1 MTDNN
6 LENRLDVNSEDD
18 ESFHGFPPEDS
29 FQGSGRQAA
38 QNVDSDAHVSNNS
51 TDTNLAKLFQDMMV
65 ENRRRDALIERL
77 VDKLTV
83 QPAGP
88 NTNVAVMPELLKNL
102 TTFDGNSA
110 NAKQWIKSLTSAQL
124 LHDLPD
130 TYMLETARTRLV
142 SGASYW
148 YAVNEPEIQTWQ
160 QFVDRFNSTFV
171 PKESFSTKWRKMVAR
186 TQHKGE
192 GLSGYFHEKVKL
204 CKELDLDI
212 RELKEQVLIGLWS
225 KQMCDAMFGI
235 KHFSVDQL
243 FHDLQEYSQLES
255 ERVSRIVEASHNR
268 SITRGGTIPRRD
280 ADGANVQ
287 GPRDISRDASR
298 QIPQRNE
305 RSATRT
311 EQPTSSTY
319 LPARNSEGK
328 PLCFQCKK
336 YGHTSKYCLQ
346 TRPNRSAMPREI
358 TRTAANPDT
367 TQNNPGPS
375 VNLNVIGEHADDSNF
390 KYFQPAYVN
399 GELVEAY
406 VDFGSQCTL
415 IKENTV
421 KQLGLV
427 LNPLDRSFKITGFGN
442 GSVKPIAK
450 TYAEIKIDQA
460 KAYTELLV
468 IPDEYQ
474 QVPLLIGQ
482 PFTEQNHIVVVKK
495 DDQLRLFDNDLY
507 KIELPALPKP
517 AVNLFVKEKQVLPS
531 NHVGFITVYT
541 EDYSN
546 ENVFVD
552 AQNYENKFIPRCIIT
567 LEHGEAAIP
576 VYNLTAYDAKMDA
589 NIKST
594 KEEQQYHSYEL
605 ETLCVIWA
613 MERLRVYLIGQPFVV
628 ITDCSA
634 LRSTFSKKHMN
645 PRVGRW
651 WMKSL
656 EFHFEIRH
664 RPGRQM
670 THVDALSRNPVA
682 PAQEIDCVKSIN
694 CLMNTL
700 EEDDWLCIL
709 QKEDPKLRL
718 MMENIEK
725 QEKSSEDKRE
735 KYNEY
740 EIKDGRLFKKEDG
753 KLLWVVPRKARCQ
766 IARKYHNELGHPGFE
781 KTYKKMREMF
791 YFPRMRN
798 YMKGFIGACIECLY
812 NKVPGGKPQGKLHS
826 IDKIGKPFHTMHLDH
841 LGPFVKSQ
849 RGNSY
854 ILVAIDGFTKFT
866 FLKAVKNTKSTVT
879 VKALGD
885 IVNLIGLPN
894 RVITDRGTS
903 FTGAPFENFCKERHI
918 DHVLTTP
925 STARANGQVER
936 LNRYITPSLAS
947 LCKKED
953 HSDWDQQVNTVQWG
967 INNTHHQATKTTPF
981 RLLFNYEPR
990 DIHGDCIQ
998 KILLEHQQEEDIEN
1012 RRQEALEKIKEDQER
1027 QKRRY
1032 NAKRSKAS
1040 VYEPGDLVMIRREAS
1055 STGESRKLMEKYK
1068 GPYIVTEKLPFDR
1081 YRIEDMP
1088 ETQRTQKFYKSVVAV
1103 DCMKRFMAPQSED
1116 DSDEEPEKPVEEKG
1130 TEKKTIE
1137 KEEKRTKKRPQYLSD
1152 YVTTFGDES

>member
-1 MTDNN
+1 
-6 LENRLDVNSEDD
+6 
-18 ESFHGFPPEDS
+18 
-29 FQGSGRQAA
+29 
-38 QNVDSDAHVSNNS
+38 
-51 TDTNLAKLFQDMMV
+51 
-65 ENRRRDALIERL
+65 
-77 VDKLTV
+77 
-83 QPAGP
+83 
-88 NTNVAVMPELLKNL
+88 MPQLLKNL

-358 TRTAANPDT
+358 TRTAANPDA
-367 TQNNPGPS
+367 TQNNPGLS

-399 GELVEAY
+399 
-406 VDFGSQCTL
+406 
-415 IKENTV
+415 
-421 KQLGLV
+421 
-427 LNPLDRSFKITGFGN
+427 
-442 GSVKPIAK
+442 
-450 TYAEIKIDQA
+450 
-460 KAYTELLV
+460 
-468 IPDEYQ
+468 
-474 QVPLLIGQ
+474 
-482 PFTEQNHIVVVKK
+482 
-495 DDQLRLFDNDLY
+495 
-507 KIELPALPKP
+507 
-517 AVNLFVKEKQVLPS
+517 
-531 NHVGFITVYT
+531 
-541 EDYSN
+541 
-546 ENVFVD
+546 D

-589 NIKST
+589 NIKLT
-594 KEEQQYHSYEL
+594 KGEYCSEQVEQHL
-605 ETLCVIWA
+605 EVNT
-613 MERLRVYLIGQPFVV
+613 VV
-628 ITDCSA
+628 IDGA
-634 LRSTFSKKHMN
+634 
-645 PRVGRW
+645 
-651 WMKSL
+651 
-656 EFHFEIRH
+656 E
-664 RPGRQM
+664 
-670 THVDALSRNPVA
+670 D
-682 PAQEIDCVKSIN
+682 
-694 CLMNTL
+694 MNTDINVNL
-700 EEDDWLCIL
+700 
-709 QKEDPKLRL
+709 
-718 MMENIEK
+718 NIGVKK
-725 QEKSSEDKRE
+725 QQ
-735 KYNEY
+735 
-740 EIKDGRLFKKEDG
+740 L
-753 KLLWVVPRKARCQ
+753 
-766 IARKYHNELGHPGFE
+766 
-781 KTYKKMREMF
+781 
-791 YFPRMRN
+791 
-798 YMKGFIGACIECLY
+798 
-812 NKVPGGKPQGKLHS
+812 
-826 IDKIGKPFHTMHLDH
+826 
-841 LGPFVKSQ
+841 
-849 RGNSY
+849 
-854 ILVAIDGFTKFT
+854 
-866 FLKAVKNTKSTVT
+866 
-879 VKALGD
+879 
-885 IVNLIGLPN
+885 VNLINQYKDCFATNLTDLGLSDQ
-894 RVITDRGTS
+894 V
-903 FTGAPFENFCKERHI
+903 ECKIETVNDEAVTYRPYRLSASERQKRHI

-1130 TEKKTIE
+1130 TEKKRIE

>member
-1 MTDNN
+1 M
-6 LENRLDVNSEDD
+6 
-18 ESFHGFPPEDS
+18 
-29 FQGSGRQAA
+29 
-38 QNVDSDAHVSNNS
+38 
-51 TDTNLAKLFQDMMV
+51 
-65 ENRRRDALIERL
+65 
-77 VDKLTV
+77 
-83 QPAGP
+83 
-88 NTNVAVMPELLKNL
+88 
-102 TTFDGNSA
+102 
-110 NAKQWIKSLTSAQL
+110 
-124 LHDLPD
+124 
-130 TYMLETARTRLV
+130 ARTRLV

-367 TQNNPGPS
+367 TQNNPGSS
-375 VNLNVIGEHADDSNF
+375 VNLNVIGEHADDSNS

-406 VDFGSQCTL
+406 VDFGR
-415 IKENTV
+415 
-421 KQLGLV
+421 LV

-482 PFTEQNHIVVVKK
+482 PFTEQNHIVV
-495 DDQLRLFDNDLY
+495 
-507 KIELPALPKP
+507 P

-589 NIKST
+589 NIK
-594 KEEQQYHSYEL
+594 L
-605 ETLCVIWA
+605 
-613 MERLRVYLIGQPFVV
+613 
-628 ITDCSA
+628 
-634 LRSTFSKKHMN
+634 
-645 PRVGRW
+645 
-651 WMKSL
+651 
-656 EFHFEIRH
+656 
-664 RPGRQM
+664 
-670 THVDALSRNPVA
+670 
-682 PAQEIDCVKSIN
+682 
-694 CLMNTL
+694 
-700 EEDDWLCIL
+700 
-709 QKEDPKLRL
+709 
-718 MMENIEK
+718 
-725 QEKSSEDKRE
+725 
-735 KYNEY
+735 
-740 EIKDGRLFKKEDG
+740 
-753 KLLWVVPRKARCQ
+753 
-766 IARKYHNELGHPGFE
+766 
-781 KTYKKMREMF
+781 
-791 YFPRMRN
+791 
-798 YMKGFIGACIECLY
+798 
-812 NKVPGGKPQGKLHS
+812 
-826 IDKIGKPFHTMHLDH
+826 
-841 LGPFVKSQ
+841 
-849 RGNSY
+849 
-854 ILVAIDGFTKFT
+854 
-866 FLKAVKNTKSTVT
+866 TKSEYC
-879 VKALGD
+879 
-885 IVNLIGLPN
+885 
-894 RVITDRGTS
+894 S
-903 FTGAPFENFCKERHI
+903 E
-918 DHVLTTP
+918 
-925 STARANGQVER
+925 QVEQH
-936 LNRYITPSLAS
+936 L
-947 LCKKED
+947 E
-953 HSDWDQQVNTVQWG
+953 VNTVRSPKG
-967 INNTHHQATKTTPF
+967 GCYKEE
-981 RLLFNYEPR
+981 RL
-990 DIHGDCIQ
+990 
-998 KILLEHQQEEDIEN
+998 
-1012 RRQEALEKIKEDQER
+1012 
-1027 QKRRY
+1027 
-1032 NAKRSKAS
+1032 AS
-1040 VYEPGDLVMIRREAS
+1040 VSRFPADCAS
-1055 STGESRKLMEKYK
+1055 
-1068 GPYIVTEKLPFDR
+1068 D
-1081 YRIEDMP
+1081 
-1088 ETQRTQKFYKSVVAV
+1088 Q
-1103 DCMKRFMAPQSED
+1103 
-1116 DSDEEPEKPVEEKG
+1116 
-1130 TEKKTIE
+1130 
-1137 KEEKRTKKRPQYLSD
+1137 
-1152 YVTTFGDES
+1152 

>member
-88 NTNVAVMPELLKNL
+88 NTNVAVMLKNL
-102 TTFDGNSA
+102 TTIDGNSA

-204 CKELDLDI
+204 CKELDLGI

-328 PLCFQCKK
+328 PLCFQSKK

-576 VYNLTAYDAKMDA
+576 VYNLTAYAAKMDA
-589 NIKST
+589 NIKLT
-594 KEEQQYHSYEL
+594 KGEY
-605 ETLCVIWA
+605 
-613 MERLRVYLIGQPFVV
+613 
-628 ITDCSA
+628 CS
-634 LRSTFSKKHMN
+634 
-645 PRVGRW
+645 
-651 WMKSL
+651 
-656 EFHFEIRH
+656 E
-664 RPGRQM
+664 
-670 THVDALSRNPVA
+670 
-682 PAQEIDCVKSIN
+682 
-694 CLMNTL
+694 
-700 EEDDWLCIL
+700 
-709 QKEDPKLRL
+709 
-718 MMENIEK
+718 
-725 QEKSSEDKRE
+725 
-735 KYNEY
+735 
-740 EIKDGRLFKKEDG
+740 
-753 KLLWVVPRKARCQ
+753 
-766 IARKYHNELGHPGFE
+766 
-781 KTYKKMREMF
+781 
-791 YFPRMRN
+791 
-798 YMKGFIGACIECLY
+798 
-812 NKVPGGKPQGKLHS
+812 
-826 IDKIGKPFHTMHLDH
+826 
-841 LGPFVKSQ
+841 
-849 RGNSY
+849 
-854 ILVAIDGFTKFT
+854 
-866 FLKAVKNTKSTVT
+866 
-879 VKALGD
+879 
-885 IVNLIGLPN
+885 
-894 RVITDRGTS
+894 
-903 FTGAPFENFCKERHI
+903 
-918 DHVLTTP
+918 
-925 STARANGQVER
+925 QVEQH
-936 LNRYITPSLAS
+936 L
-947 LCKKED
+947 E
-953 HSDWDQQVNTVQWG
+953 VNTVVIDGAEDMNTDINWG

-1116 DSDEEPEKPVEEKG
+1116 DSDEEPEKPVEEK
-1130 TEKKTIE
+1130 ERRRK
-1137 KEEKRTKKRPQYLSD
+1137 Q
-1152 YVTTFGDES
+1152 

>member
-18 ESFHGFPPEDS
+18 ESFHGFPPENS

-65 ENRRRDALIERL
+65 ENRRRNALIERL

-192 GLSGYFHEKVKL
+192 SLSGYFHEKVKL

-442 GSVKPIAK
+442 GSVKNIAK

-576 VYNLTAYDAKMDA
+576 VYNLTAYDAEMDA
-589 NIKST
+589 NIKLT
-594 KEEQQYHSYEL
+594 KGEYCSEQVEQHL
-605 ETLCVIWA
+605 EVNT
-613 MERLRVYLIGQPFVV
+613 VV
-628 ITDCSA
+628 
-634 LRSTFSKKHMN
+634 
-645 PRVGRW
+645 
-651 WMKSL
+651 
-656 EFHFEIRH
+656 
-664 RPGRQM
+664 
-670 THVDALSRNPVA
+670 VDGA
-682 PAQEIDCVKSIN
+682 ED
-694 CLMNTL
+694 MNTDINVNL
-700 EEDDWLCIL
+700 
-709 QKEDPKLRL
+709 
-718 MMENIEK
+718 NIEK

-885 IVNLIGLPN
+885 IVNLIGFPN

-925 STARANGQVER
+925 STASANGQVER

-1103 DCMKRFMAPQSED
+1103 DCMKRFMVPQSED

>member
-160 QFVDRFNSTFV
+160 QFVDKFNSTFV

-268 SITRGGTIPRRD
+268 RITRGGTIPRRY

-328 PLCFQCKK
+328 PLRFQCKK

-346 TRPNRSAMPREI
+346 TRPNRSAMPGEI

-415 IKENTV
+415 IKENIV

-495 DDQLRLFDNDLY
+495 DDQLCLFDNDLY

-589 NIKST
+589 NIKLT
-594 KEEQQYHSYEL
+594 KGEYCSEQVEQHLEVNTVVIDGAEDMNTDINVNLNIGDKKQQLVNLINQYKDCFATNLTDLGLSDQVECKIETVNYEAVTYRPYRLSASERRKVREVRKTTPEEQQYHSYKL

-634 LRSTFSKKHMN
+634 LRSTF
-645 PRVGRW
+645 R
-651 WMKSL
+651 
-656 EFHFEIRH
+656 
-664 RPGRQM
+664 
-670 THVDALSRNPVA
+670 
-682 PAQEIDCVKSIN
+682 
-694 CLMNTL
+694 
-700 EEDDWLCIL
+700 
-709 QKEDPKLRL
+709 
-718 MMENIEK
+718 
-725 QEKSSEDKRE
+725 
-735 KYNEY
+735 
-740 EIKDGRLFKKEDG
+740 
-753 KLLWVVPRKARCQ
+753 
-766 IARKYHNELGHPGFE
+766 FE

>member
-1 MTDNN
+1 
-6 LENRLDVNSEDD
+6 
-18 ESFHGFPPEDS
+18 
-29 FQGSGRQAA
+29 
-38 QNVDSDAHVSNNS
+38 
-51 TDTNLAKLFQDMMV
+51 
-65 ENRRRDALIERL
+65 
-77 VDKLTV
+77 
-83 QPAGP
+83 
-88 NTNVAVMPELLKNL
+88 
-102 TTFDGNSA
+102 
-110 NAKQWIKSLTSAQL
+110 
-124 LHDLPD
+124 
-130 TYMLETARTRLV
+130 
-142 SGASYW
+142 
-148 YAVNEPEIQTWQ
+148 
-160 QFVDRFNSTFV
+160 
-171 PKESFSTKWRKMVAR
+171 
-186 TQHKGE
+186 
-192 GLSGYFHEKVKL
+192 
-204 CKELDLDI
+204 
-212 RELKEQVLIGLWS
+212 
-225 KQMCDAMFGI
+225 MF
-235 KHFSVDQL
+235 
-243 FHDLQEYSQLES
+243 
-255 ERVSRIVEASHNR
+255 
-268 SITRGGTIPRRD
+268 
-280 ADGANVQ
+280 
-287 GPRDISRDASR
+287 ISR
-298 QIPQRNE
+298 
-305 RSATRT
+305 
-311 EQPTSSTY
+311 
-319 LPARNSEGK
+319 K
-328 PLCFQCKK
+328 
-336 YGHTSKYCLQ
+336 
-346 TRPNRSAMPREI
+346 
-358 TRTAANPDT
+358 T
-367 TQNNPGPS
+367 TP
-375 VNLNVIGEHADDSNF
+375 
-390 KYFQPAYVN
+390 
-399 GELVEAY
+399 
-406 VDFGSQCTL
+406 
-415 IKENTV
+415 
-421 KQLGLV
+421 
-427 LNPLDRSFKITGFGN
+427 
-442 GSVKPIAK
+442 
-450 TYAEIKIDQA
+450 
-460 KAYTELLV
+460 
-468 IPDEYQ
+468 
-474 QVPLLIGQ
+474 
-482 PFTEQNHIVVVKK
+482 
-495 DDQLRLFDNDLY
+495 
-507 KIELPALPKP
+507 
-517 AVNLFVKEKQVLPS
+517 
-531 NHVGFITVYT
+531 
-541 EDYSN
+541 
-546 ENVFVD
+546 
-552 AQNYENKFIPRCIIT
+552 
-567 LEHGEAAIP
+567 
-576 VYNLTAYDAKMDA
+576 
-589 NIKST
+589 
-594 KEEQQYHSYEL
+594 EEQQYHSYEL

-826 IDKIGKPFHTMHLDH
+826 IDKIG
-841 LGPFVKSQ
+841 
-849 RGNSY
+849 
-854 ILVAIDGFTKFT
+854 
-866 FLKAVKNTKSTVT
+866 
-879 VKALGD
+879 
-885 IVNLIGLPN
+885 
-894 RVITDRGTS
+894 
-903 FTGAPFENFCKERHI
+903 APLENFCKERHI

-1130 TEKKTIE
+1130 TRKKTIE

>member
-1 MTDNN
+1 
-6 LENRLDVNSEDD
+6 
-18 ESFHGFPPEDS
+18 
-29 FQGSGRQAA
+29 
-38 QNVDSDAHVSNNS
+38 
-51 TDTNLAKLFQDMMV
+51 
-65 ENRRRDALIERL
+65 
-77 VDKLTV
+77 
-83 QPAGP
+83 
-88 NTNVAVMPELLKNL
+88 
-102 TTFDGNSA
+102 
-110 NAKQWIKSLTSAQL
+110 
-124 LHDLPD
+124 
-130 TYMLETARTRLV
+130 
-142 SGASYW
+142 
-148 YAVNEPEIQTWQ
+148 
-160 QFVDRFNSTFV
+160 
-171 PKESFSTKWRKMVAR
+171 
-186 TQHKGE
+186 
-192 GLSGYFHEKVKL
+192 
-204 CKELDLDI
+204 
-212 RELKEQVLIGLWS
+212 
-225 KQMCDAMFGI
+225 MFGI

-243 FHDLQEYSQLES
+243 FHDLQEYNQLES

-399 GELVEAY
+399 G
-406 VDFGSQCTL
+406 
-415 IKENTV
+415 
-421 KQLGLV
+421 
-427 LNPLDRSFKITGFGN
+427 
-442 GSVKPIAK
+442 
-450 TYAEIKIDQA
+450 
-460 KAYTELLV
+460 
-468 IPDEYQ
+468 
-474 QVPLLIGQ
+474 
-482 PFTEQNHIVVVKK
+482 
-495 DDQLRLFDNDLY
+495 
-507 KIELPALPKP
+507 
-517 AVNLFVKEKQVLPS
+517 
-531 NHVGFITVYT
+531 
-541 EDYSN
+541 
-546 ENVFVD
+546 
-552 AQNYENKFIPRCIIT
+552 
-567 LEHGEAAIP
+567 
-576 VYNLTAYDAKMDA
+576 
-589 NIKST
+589 
-594 KEEQQYHSYEL
+594 
-605 ETLCVIWA
+605 
-613 MERLRVYLIGQPFVV
+613 
-628 ITDCSA
+628 
-634 LRSTFSKKHMN
+634 
-645 PRVGRW
+645 
-651 WMKSL
+651 
-656 EFHFEIRH
+656 
-664 RPGRQM
+664 
-670 THVDALSRNPVA
+670 
-682 PAQEIDCVKSIN
+682 
-694 CLMNTL
+694 
-700 EEDDWLCIL
+700 
-709 QKEDPKLRL
+709 
-718 MMENIEK
+718 
-725 QEKSSEDKRE
+725 
-735 KYNEY
+735 
-740 EIKDGRLFKKEDG
+740 
-753 KLLWVVPRKARCQ
+753 
-766 IARKYHNELGHPGFE
+766 
-781 KTYKKMREMF
+781 
-791 YFPRMRN
+791 
-798 YMKGFIGACIECLY
+798 
-812 NKVPGGKPQGKLHS
+812 
-826 IDKIGKPFHTMHLDH
+826 
-841 LGPFVKSQ
+841 
-849 RGNSY
+849 
-854 ILVAIDGFTKFT
+854 
-866 FLKAVKNTKSTVT
+866 
-879 VKALGD
+879 
-885 IVNLIGLPN
+885 
-894 RVITDRGTS
+894 
-903 FTGAPFENFCKERHI
+903 APFENFCKERHI

-925 STARANGQVER
+925 STARANGQVEQ

-1116 DSDEEPEKPVEEKG
+1116 DLDEEPEKPVEEKG

>member
-1 MTDNN
+1 
-6 LENRLDVNSEDD
+6 
-18 ESFHGFPPEDS
+18 
-29 FQGSGRQAA
+29 
-38 QNVDSDAHVSNNS
+38 
-51 TDTNLAKLFQDMMV
+51 
-65 ENRRRDALIERL
+65 
-77 VDKLTV
+77 
-83 QPAGP
+83 
-88 NTNVAVMPELLKNL
+88 
-102 TTFDGNSA
+102 
-110 NAKQWIKSLTSAQL
+110 
-124 LHDLPD
+124 
-130 TYMLETARTRLV
+130 
-142 SGASYW
+142 
-148 YAVNEPEIQTWQ
+148 
-160 QFVDRFNSTFV
+160 
-171 PKESFSTKWRKMVAR
+171 
-186 TQHKGE
+186 
-192 GLSGYFHEKVKL
+192 
-204 CKELDLDI
+204 
-212 RELKEQVLIGLWS
+212 
-225 KQMCDAMFGI
+225 MFGI

-305 RSATRT
+305 RSATCT

-399 GELVEAY
+399 
-406 VDFGSQCTL
+406 
-415 IKENTV
+415 
-421 KQLGLV
+421 
-427 LNPLDRSFKITGFGN
+427 
-442 GSVKPIAK
+442 
-450 TYAEIKIDQA
+450 
-460 KAYTELLV
+460 
-468 IPDEYQ
+468 
-474 QVPLLIGQ
+474 
-482 PFTEQNHIVVVKK
+482 
-495 DDQLRLFDNDLY
+495 
-507 KIELPALPKP
+507 
-517 AVNLFVKEKQVLPS
+517 
-531 NHVGFITVYT
+531 
-541 EDYSN
+541 
-546 ENVFVD
+546 D

-589 NIKST
+589 NIKLT
-594 KEEQQYHSYEL
+594 KGEYCSEQVEQHLEVNTVVIDGAEDMNTDINVNLNIGDKKQQLVNLINQYKDCFATNLTDLGLSDQVECKIETVNDEAVTYRPYRLSASERQKVREIRKTTPEEQQYHSYEL

-634 LRSTFSKKHMN
+634 LRSTF
-645 PRVGRW
+645 R
-651 WMKSL
+651 
-656 EFHFEIRH
+656 
-664 RPGRQM
+664 
-670 THVDALSRNPVA
+670 
-682 PAQEIDCVKSIN
+682 
-694 CLMNTL
+694 
-700 EEDDWLCIL
+700 
-709 QKEDPKLRL
+709 
-718 MMENIEK
+718 
-725 QEKSSEDKRE
+725 
-735 KYNEY
+735 
-740 EIKDGRLFKKEDG
+740 
-753 KLLWVVPRKARCQ
+753 
-766 IARKYHNELGHPGFE
+766 
-781 KTYKKMREMF
+781 
-791 YFPRMRN
+791 
-798 YMKGFIGACIECLY
+798 
-812 NKVPGGKPQGKLHS
+812 
-826 IDKIGKPFHTMHLDH
+826 
-841 LGPFVKSQ
+841 
-849 RGNSY
+849 
-854 ILVAIDGFTKFT
+854 
-866 FLKAVKNTKSTVT
+866 
-879 VKALGD
+879 
-885 IVNLIGLPN
+885 
-894 RVITDRGTS
+894 
-903 FTGAPFENFCKERHI
+903 APFENFCKERHI

>member
-6 LENRLDVNSEDD
+6 LENRLDVNSED

-130 TYMLETARTRLV
+130 TCMLEMARTRLV

-328 PLCFQCKK
+328 PLCFQCK
-336 YGHTSKYCLQ
+336 
-346 TRPNRSAMPREI
+346 N
-358 TRTAANPDT
+358 
-367 TQNNPGPS
+367 
-375 VNLNVIGEHADDSNF
+375 
-390 KYFQPAYVN
+390 
-399 GELVEAY
+399 
-406 VDFGSQCTL
+406 
-415 IKENTV
+415 
-421 KQLGLV
+421 
-427 LNPLDRSFKITGFGN
+427 
-442 GSVKPIAK
+442 
-450 TYAEIKIDQA
+450 
-460 KAYTELLV
+460 
-468 IPDEYQ
+468 
-474 QVPLLIGQ
+474 
-482 PFTEQNHIVVVKK
+482 
-495 DDQLRLFDNDLY
+495 
-507 KIELPALPKP
+507 
-517 AVNLFVKEKQVLPS
+517 
-531 NHVGFITVYT
+531 
-541 EDYSN
+541 N

-589 NIKST
+589 NIKLT
-594 KEEQQYHSYEL
+594 KSEYCSEQVEQHL
-605 ETLCVIWA
+605 EVNT
-613 MERLRVYLIGQPFVV
+613 VV
-628 ITDCSA
+628 IDGA
-634 LRSTFSKKHMN
+634 EN
-645 PRVGRW
+645 
-651 WMKSL
+651 
-656 EFHFEIRH
+656 
-664 RPGRQM
+664 
-670 THVDALSRNPVA
+670 
-682 PAQEIDCVKSIN
+682 
-694 CLMNTL
+694 MNTDINVNL
-700 EEDDWLCIL
+700 
-709 QKEDPKLRL
+709 
-718 MMENIEK
+718 NIGDKK
-725 QEKSSEDKRE
+725 QQ
-735 KYNEY
+735 
-740 EIKDGRLFKKEDG
+740 L
-753 KLLWVVPRKARCQ
+753 
-766 IARKYHNELGHPGFE
+766 
-781 KTYKKMREMF
+781 
-791 YFPRMRN
+791 
-798 YMKGFIGACIECLY
+798 
-812 NKVPGGKPQGKLHS
+812 
-826 IDKIGKPFHTMHLDH
+826 
-841 LGPFVKSQ
+841 
-849 RGNSY
+849 
-854 ILVAIDGFTKFT
+854 
-866 FLKAVKNTKSTVT
+866 
-879 VKALGD
+879 
-885 IVNLIGLPN
+885 VNLINQYKDCFATNLTDLGLS
-894 RVITDRGTS
+894 D
-903 FTGAPFENFCKERHI
+903 
-918 DHVLTTP
+918 
-925 STARANGQVER
+925 QVE
-936 LNRYITPSLAS
+936 
-947 LCKKED
+947 CKIET
-953 HSDWDQQVNTVQWG
+953 VN
-967 INNTHHQATKTTPF
+967 
-981 RLLFNYEPR
+981 
-990 DIHGDCIQ
+990 D
-998 KILLEHQQEEDIEN
+998 
-1012 RRQEALEKIKEDQER
+1012 EA
-1027 QKRRY
+1027 
-1032 NAKRSKAS
+1032 
-1040 VYEPGDLVMIRREAS
+1040 
-1055 STGESRKLMEKYK
+1055 
-1068 GPYIVTEKLPFDR
+1068 VT
-1081 YRIEDMP
+1081 Y
-1088 ETQRTQKFYKSVVAV
+1088 
-1103 DCMKRFMAPQSED
+1103 
-1116 DSDEEPEKPVEEKG
+1116 
-1130 TEKKTIE
+1130 
-1137 KEEKRTKKRPQYLSD
+1137 
-1152 YVTTFGDES
+1152 

>member
-1 MTDNN
+1 
-6 LENRLDVNSEDD
+6 
-18 ESFHGFPPEDS
+18 
-29 FQGSGRQAA
+29 
-38 QNVDSDAHVSNNS
+38 
-51 TDTNLAKLFQDMMV
+51 
-65 ENRRRDALIERL
+65 
-77 VDKLTV
+77 
-83 QPAGP
+83 
-88 NTNVAVMPELLKNL
+88 
-102 TTFDGNSA
+102 
-110 NAKQWIKSLTSAQL
+110 
-124 LHDLPD
+124 
-130 TYMLETARTRLV
+130 
-142 SGASYW
+142 
-148 YAVNEPEIQTWQ
+148 
-160 QFVDRFNSTFV
+160 
-171 PKESFSTKWRKMVAR
+171 
-186 TQHKGE
+186 
-192 GLSGYFHEKVKL
+192 
-204 CKELDLDI
+204 
-212 RELKEQVLIGLWS
+212 
-225 KQMCDAMFGI
+225 MCDAMFGI

-336 YGHTSKYCLQ
+336 YGHTFKYCLQ

-450 TYAEIKIDQA
+450 TYVEIKIDQA

-517 AVNLFVKEKQVLPS
+517 AVNLFVREKQVLPS

-552 AQNYENKFIPRCIIT
+552 AQNYENKFSPRCIIT
-567 LEHGEAAIP
+567 LEHGEAVIP

-589 NIKST
+589 NIKLT
-594 KEEQQYHSYEL
+594 KGEYCSEQVEQHLEVNTVVIDGAEDMNTDINVNLNIGDKKQQLVNLINQKTTPEEQQYHSYEL

-682 PAQEIDCVKSIN
+682 LAQEIDCVKSIN

-781 KTYKKMREMF
+781 KTYKKMRGMF

-903 FTGAPFENFCKERHI
+903 FTGAPLENFCKERHI

-925 STARANGQVER
+925 STARANGQ
-936 LNRYITPSLAS
+936 LAS

-1103 DCMKRFMAPQSED
+1103 DCMKRFMAPKSED

>member
-1 MTDNN
+1 
-6 LENRLDVNSEDD
+6 
-18 ESFHGFPPEDS
+18 
-29 FQGSGRQAA
+29 
-38 QNVDSDAHVSNNS
+38 
-51 TDTNLAKLFQDMMV
+51 
-65 ENRRRDALIERL
+65 
-77 VDKLTV
+77 
-83 QPAGP
+83 
-88 NTNVAVMPELLKNL
+88 
-102 TTFDGNSA
+102 
-110 NAKQWIKSLTSAQL
+110 
-124 LHDLPD
+124 
-130 TYMLETARTRLV
+130 
-142 SGASYW
+142 
-148 YAVNEPEIQTWQ
+148 
-160 QFVDRFNSTFV
+160 
-171 PKESFSTKWRKMVAR
+171 
-186 TQHKGE
+186 
-192 GLSGYFHEKVKL
+192 
-204 CKELDLDI
+204 
-212 RELKEQVLIGLWS
+212 
-225 KQMCDAMFGI
+225 MFGI

-243 FHDLQEYSQLES
+243 FHDLKEYSQLES

-399 GELVEAY
+399 
-406 VDFGSQCTL
+406 
-415 IKENTV
+415 
-421 KQLGLV
+421 
-427 LNPLDRSFKITGFGN
+427 
-442 GSVKPIAK
+442 
-450 TYAEIKIDQA
+450 
-460 KAYTELLV
+460 
-468 IPDEYQ
+468 
-474 QVPLLIGQ
+474 
-482 PFTEQNHIVVVKK
+482 
-495 DDQLRLFDNDLY
+495 
-507 KIELPALPKP
+507 
-517 AVNLFVKEKQVLPS
+517 
-531 NHVGFITVYT
+531 
-541 EDYSN
+541 
-546 ENVFVD
+546 D

-589 NIKST
+589 NIKLT
-594 KEEQQYHSYEL
+594 KGEYCSEQVEQHLEVNTVVIDGAEDMNTDININLNIGDKKQQLVNLINQYKDCFATNLTDLGLSDQVECKIETVNDEAVTYRPYRLSASERQKVREIRKTTPEEQQYHSYEL
-605 ETLCVIWA
+605 ETV
-613 MERLRVYLIGQPFVV
+613 
-628 ITDCSA
+628 S
-634 LRSTFSKKHMN
+634 
-645 PRVGRW
+645 
-651 WMKSL
+651 
-656 EFHFEIRH
+656 
-664 RPGRQM
+664 
-670 THVDALSRNPVA
+670 
-682 PAQEIDCVKSIN
+682 
-694 CLMNTL
+694 
-700 EEDDWLCIL
+700 
-709 QKEDPKLRL
+709 
-718 MMENIEK
+718 
-725 QEKSSEDKRE
+725 
-735 KYNEY
+735 
-740 EIKDGRLFKKEDG
+740 
-753 KLLWVVPRKARCQ
+753 
-766 IARKYHNELGHPGFE
+766 
-781 KTYKKMREMF
+781 
-791 YFPRMRN
+791 
-798 YMKGFIGACIECLY
+798 
-812 NKVPGGKPQGKLHS
+812 
-826 IDKIGKPFHTMHLDH
+826 
-841 LGPFVKSQ
+841 
-849 RGNSY
+849 
-854 ILVAIDGFTKFT
+854 
-866 FLKAVKNTKSTVT
+866 
-879 VKALGD
+879 
-885 IVNLIGLPN
+885 
-894 RVITDRGTS
+894 
-903 FTGAPFENFCKERHI
+903 
-918 DHVLTTP
+918 
-925 STARANGQVER
+925 RANGQVER

-1088 ETQRTQKFYKSVVAV
+1088 EMQRTQKFYKSVVAV

>member
-1 MTDNN
+1 
-6 LENRLDVNSEDD
+6 
-18 ESFHGFPPEDS
+18 
-29 FQGSGRQAA
+29 
-38 QNVDSDAHVSNNS
+38 
-51 TDTNLAKLFQDMMV
+51 
-65 ENRRRDALIERL
+65 
-77 VDKLTV
+77 
-83 QPAGP
+83 
-88 NTNVAVMPELLKNL
+88 MPELLKNL

-130 TYMLETARTRLV
+130 TCMLEMARTRLV

-367 TQNNPGPS
+367 TQNNPGSS
-375 VNLNVIGEHADDSNF
+375 VNLNVIGEHADDSNS

-399 GELVEAY
+399 ELLKKNDKWKWQDSQSTAFVKLKNMLL
-406 VDFGSQCTL
+406 DGSVLALYTPGIYTEL
-415 IKENTV
+415 HTDAS
-421 KQLGLV
+421 QLGLAAI
-427 LNPLDRSFKITGFGN
+427 LFQKGTDENL
-442 GSVKPIAK
+442 KPIMFISRK
-450 TYAEIKIDQA
+450 T
-460 KAYTELLV
+460 T
-468 IPDEYQ
+468 P
-474 QVPLLIGQ
+474 
-482 PFTEQNHIVVVKK
+482 
-495 DDQLRLFDNDLY
+495 
-507 KIELPALPKP
+507 
-517 AVNLFVKEKQVLPS
+517 
-531 NHVGFITVYT
+531 
-541 EDYSN
+541 
-546 ENVFVD
+546 
-552 AQNYENKFIPRCIIT
+552 
-567 LEHGEAAIP
+567 
-576 VYNLTAYDAKMDA
+576 
-589 NIKST
+589 
-594 KEEQQYHSYEL
+594 EEQQYHSYEL

-725 QEKSSEDKRE
+725 QEKSSEDKRGKRNGE
-735 KYNEY
+735 ENNREGRKENE
-740 EIKDGRLFKKEDG
+740 EEAT
-753 KLLWVVPRKARCQ
+753 VP
-766 IARKYHNELGHPGFE
+766 
-781 KTYKKMREMF
+781 
-791 YFPRMRN
+791 
-798 YMKGFIGACIECLY
+798 
-812 NKVPGGKPQGKLHS
+812 
-826 IDKIGKPFHTMHLDH
+826 
-841 LGPFVKSQ
+841 
-849 RGNSY
+849 
-854 ILVAIDGFTKFT
+854 
-866 FLKAVKNTKSTVT
+866 
-879 VKALGD
+879 
-885 IVNLIGLPN
+885 
-894 RVITDRGTS
+894 
-903 FTGAPFENFCKERHI
+903 
-918 DHVLTTP
+918 
-925 STARANGQVER
+925 
-936 LNRYITPSLAS
+936 
-947 LCKKED
+947 
-953 HSDWDQQVNTVQWG
+953 
-967 INNTHHQATKTTPF
+967 
-981 RLLFNYEPR
+981 
-990 DIHGDCIQ
+990 
-998 KILLEHQQEEDIEN
+998 
-1012 RRQEALEKIKEDQER
+1012 
-1027 QKRRY
+1027 
-1032 NAKRSKAS
+1032 
-1040 VYEPGDLVMIRREAS
+1040 
-1055 STGESRKLMEKYK
+1055 
-1068 GPYIVTEKLPFDR
+1068 
-1081 YRIEDMP
+1081 
-1088 ETQRTQKFYKSVVAV
+1088 
-1103 DCMKRFMAPQSED
+1103 
-1116 DSDEEPEKPVEEKG
+1116 
-1130 TEKKTIE
+1130 
-1137 KEEKRTKKRPQYLSD
+1137 
-1152 YVTTFGDES
+1152 

>member
-1 MTDNN
+1 
-6 LENRLDVNSEDD
+6 
-18 ESFHGFPPEDS
+18 
-29 FQGSGRQAA
+29 
-38 QNVDSDAHVSNNS
+38 
-51 TDTNLAKLFQDMMV
+51 
-65 ENRRRDALIERL
+65 
-77 VDKLTV
+77 
-83 QPAGP
+83 
-88 NTNVAVMPELLKNL
+88 MPELLKNL

-160 QFVDRFNSTFV
+160 QFVDIFNSTFV
-171 PKESFSTKWRKMVAR
+171 RKESFSTKWRKMVAR

-358 TRTAANPDT
+358 TRAAANPDT

-460 KAYTELLV
+460 KAYAELLV

-495 DDQLRLFDNDLY
+495 NDQLRLFDNDLY

-546 ENVFVD
+546 EIVFVD

-589 NIKST
+589 NIKLT
-594 KEEQQYHSYEL
+594 KGEYCSEQVEQHL
-605 ETLCVIWA
+605 EVNT
-613 MERLRVYLIGQPFVV
+613 VV
-628 ITDCSA
+628 IDG
-634 LRSTFSKKHMN
+634 
-645 PRVGRW
+645 V
-651 WMKSL
+651 
-656 EFHFEIRH
+656 E
-664 RPGRQM
+664 
-670 THVDALSRNPVA
+670 D
-682 PAQEIDCVKSIN
+682 
-694 CLMNTL
+694 MNTDINVNL
-700 EEDDWLCIL
+700 
-709 QKEDPKLRL
+709 
-718 MMENIEK
+718 NIGDKK
-725 QEKSSEDKRE
+725 QQ
-735 KYNEY
+735 
-740 EIKDGRLFKKEDG
+740 L
-753 KLLWVVPRKARCQ
+753 
-766 IARKYHNELGHPGFE
+766 
-781 KTYKKMREMF
+781 
-791 YFPRMRN
+791 
-798 YMKGFIGACIECLY
+798 
-812 NKVPGGKPQGKLHS
+812 
-826 IDKIGKPFHTMHLDH
+826 
-841 LGPFVKSQ
+841 
-849 RGNSY
+849 
-854 ILVAIDGFTKFT
+854 
-866 FLKAVKNTKSTVT
+866 
-879 VKALGD
+879 
-885 IVNLIGLPN
+885 VNLINQYKDCFATNLTDLGLSDQVECKIETVNDEAVTYRPY
-894 RVITDRGTS
+894 RLSASERQKVREITDELRDAGIII
-903 FTGAPFENFCKERHI
+903 E
-918 DHVLTTP
+918 
-925 STARANGQVER
+925 
-936 LNRYITPSLAS
+936 
-947 LCKKED
+947 
-953 HSDWDQQVNTVQWG
+953 SDSNYTVQWG

-1027 QKRRY
+1027 QKEDTMQ
-1032 NAKRSKAS
+1032 NAQKQ
-1040 VYEPGDLVMIRREAS
+1040 VYMNQ
-1055 STGESRKLMEKYK
+1055 
-1068 GPYIVTEKLPFDR
+1068 
-1081 YRIEDMP
+1081 
-1088 ETQRTQKFYKSVVAV
+1088 ET
-1103 DCMKRFMAPQSED
+1103 
-1116 DSDEEPEKPVEEKG
+1116 
-1130 TEKKTIE
+1130 
-1137 KEEKRTKKRPQYLSD
+1137 LL
-1152 YVTTFGDES
+1152 